1 MRDLASYERDQRSWL
16 SKRFE
21 GITGAVQVLRPS
33 EWAEAHRYLPPSVT
47 PMPGPYRFDVAPYLR
62 EIVDNLSVD
71 SPIREVSVMKGVQL
85 CLTVGVLENFI
96 GYAIDHVRTAPCM
109 LVTADAELAKLRME
123 SYVTPMLQASGL
135 THLIRSADE
144 KNTRKTGKT
153 DKKIEWE
160 GGGFLVPFGAQNA
173 NKLRSLTIQF
183 LLNDEID
190 GWPLVVGRDGDPMKL
205 VRDRTSAHESN
216 RKILNI
222 STPTIKGAS
231 KIEDAFR
238 LGDQRY
244 YFVRCLSCGHP
255 QCLRWKHKPND
266 FGEVGGI
273 VWETEKTG
281 RLKPDSVRYLC
292 EKCFY
297 PHTNDDKT
305 RLLSPEAGAEWI
317 ATAADTA
324 APHHRSYHLSG
335 LYSPVGM
342 RTWSAVAQT
351 WLEAW
356 DPVAN
361 RPRDLAKLQVFYNN
375 ELGDTFEIRGE
386 KLKYEQVSPHRRH
399 AYRYGEVPN
408 KFASEHCGSNVL
420 LLTCSVD
427 VHKDNLAVAVFGWC
441 RDKRAILVNYWRL
454 EGDTEQTDNPTTW
467 GALRKLIEHQTW
479 KADDGKTYVLSVTLI
494 DSGYRTDQV
503 VEFCASLHGLGVYPI
518 KGRDDDGARTTIRPF
533 TQFKTGSTVGYSI
546 TVDYY
551 KERWSAALRR
561 SWDGQGLQPAPH
573 FSAPVDVTDAQ
584 LKELTAE
591 TKVEKIDRA
600 TRQRVG
606 WTWHRPSG
614 SNNELWDLLVY
625 NSAALDLL
633 AWNLCVEELKLEAI
647 NWPGFWDFCEST
659 PYYTA

>member
-1 MRDLASYERDQRSWL
+1 VRDVAAYEGEQRAWL
-16 SKRFE
+16 RRRFE
-21 GITGAVQVLRPS
+21 SITGVVTVMRPS

-135 THLIRSADE
+135 THLIKSADE

-190 GWPLVVGRDGDPMKL
+190 GWPLVVGRDGDPFKL
-205 VRDRTSAHESN
+205 VRDRTSANETN

-222 STPTIKGAS
+222 STPSIKGAS
-231 KIEDAFR
+231 KIEDAFL

-244 YFVRCLSCGHP
+244 YYVRCLNCGHP
-255 QCLRWKHKPND
+255 QRFRWKHKPND

-292 EKCFY
+292 EKCVH

-305 RLLSPEAGAEWI
+305 RLLDPGAGAEWLP
-317 ATAADTA
+317 TASDTA
-324 APHHRSYHLSG
+324 TPHHRSYHLSG

-342 RTWSAVAQT
+342 RSWGAIVQT

-356 DPVAN
+356 DPEAN
-361 RPRDLAKLQVFYNN
+361 RPRDLNKLQVFYNN
-375 ELGDTFEIRGE
+375 ELGETFEIRGE
-386 KLKYEQVSPHRRH
+386 KLKLEQVSPHRRH

-408 KFASEHCGSNVL
+408 KFAAQHCGSHVL

-441 RDKRAILVNYWRL
+441 REKRAILINYWRL
-454 EGDTEQTDNPTTW
+454 EGDTEQIDNPTTW
-467 GALRKLIEHQTW
+467 GALRKIIEHQSW

-503 VEFCASLHGLGVYPI
+503 VEFCASMPGLSVYPV
-518 KGRDDDGARTTIRPF
+518 KGREDDGARSTIRPF
-533 TQFKTGSTVGYSI
+533 SQFKTGATVGYSI

-561 SWDGQGLQPAPH
+561 NWDGQGLQPAPH
-573 FSAPVDVTDAQ
+573 FNAPIDVTDAQ
-584 LKELTAE
+584 LKELTVE
-591 TKVEKIDRA
+591 TKVEKVDRV

-614 SNNELWDLLVY
+614 ANNELWDLLVY
-625 NSAALDLL
+625 DSAALDLL
-633 AWNLCVEELKLEAI
+633 AHNLCVEQMKLESI
-647 NWPGFWDFCEST
+647 NWPGFWDYCEDQPFYS
-659 PYYTA
+659 